1 MTDYYKYIYE
11 DISGISSEN
20 HKSLSKNQTTK
31 ALKKRQTVV
40 YNIIRGISS
49 KEIIENYLKY
59 LSNEIQ
65 ENEIFNPELQ
75 NINEE
80 KIKNIEDDKKNA
92 LHIIRNYILKTLC
105 IKICENEKEINNEYK
120 NEDKS
125 FRKICK
131 RINWIS
137 PEQLDIKK
145 EVFDNNLFQK
155 AIYHIKRTDSLRTP
169 GGILEQFGLGVQ
181 LINSMFIFM
190 LKENAEAGDLLPS
203 IIYGVIM
210 ARPKRMIFNI
220 QFIKYFMSQNELL
233 GNNGYNIIQAES
245 TIKFIQSI
253 KGKEVKMDEQEF
265 EDRCKLNNNLTN
277 EHKKIDNIQSINDS
291 EDSDDD

>member
-1 MTDYYKYIYE
+1 
-11 DISGISSEN
+11 
-20 HKSLSKNQTTK
+20 
-31 ALKKRQTVV
+31 
-40 YNIIRGISS
+40 
-49 KEIIENYLKY
+49 
-59 LSNEIQ
+59 
-65 ENEIFNPELQ
+65 
-75 NINEE
+75 
-80 KIKNIEDDKKNA
+80 

-105 IKICENEKEINNEYK
+105 IKICENEKAINNEYK
-120 NEDKS
+120 NKDKS
-125 FRKICK
+125 FRKMCK

-145 EVFDNNLFQK
+145 EVFDNNLFKK
-155 AIYHIKRTDSLRTP
+155 AQYHIKRTDSLRTP

-190 LKENAEAGDLLPS
+190 LNEKSAEAGDLLPL

-210 ARPKRMIFNI
+210 SSPKRMIFNI

-245 TIKFIQSI
+245 TIRFIQSI

-265 EDRCKLNNNLTN
+265 EDRCKLNNHLIN
-277 EHKKIDNIQSINDS
+277 ENKKINNIQSINDN

>member
-1 MTDYYKYIYE
+1 M
-11 DISGISSEN
+11 
-20 HKSLSKNQTTK
+20 
-31 ALKKRQTVV
+31 
-40 YNIIRGISS
+40 
-49 KEIIENYLKY
+49 
-59 LSNEIQ
+59 
-65 ENEIFNPELQ
+65 
-75 NINEE
+75 
-80 KIKNIEDDKKNA
+80 
-92 LHIIRNYILKTLC
+92 
-105 IKICENEKEINNEYK
+105 
-120 NEDKS
+120 
-125 FRKICK
+125 CK